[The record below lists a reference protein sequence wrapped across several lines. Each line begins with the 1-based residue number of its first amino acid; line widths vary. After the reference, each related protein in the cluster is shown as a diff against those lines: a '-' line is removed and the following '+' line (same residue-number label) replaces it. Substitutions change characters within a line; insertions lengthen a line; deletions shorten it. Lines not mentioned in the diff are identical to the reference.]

1 MQISDVLTTKARK
14 WPQNLWNIPQE
25 VVLYPS
31 STSNHN
37 NWVLPTKSRLVVL
50 YLTSTSNHNSHLLP
64 HHYLPPP
71 FPTRPKQKR
80 RRTPHAGQ
88 KQPRKSAKTATD
100 YQYNRAPQNF
110 PISVEKLSYKRIF
123 TIIGESF
130 SDHLWQFLRSPKK
143 VWTPP
148 KAAFSLLRTSAKC
161 W

>member
-1 MQISDVLTTKARK
+1 MIFGLCYIFLHQTTTTNHKPQLTPTAT
-14 WPQNLWNIPQE
+14 P
-25 VVLYPS
+25 
-31 STSNHN
+31 
-37 NWVLPTKSRLVVL
+37 LP
-50 YLTSTSNHNSHLLP
+50 P
-64 HHYLPPP
+64 PPP
-71 FPTRPKQKR
+71 FPMRPKQKR

-100 YQYNRAPQNF
+100 YQHNRAPQNS